1 MTEKKKTSVSTAAT
15 RPAARK
21 KGVTRKTDTSL
32 GWVEREYPQV
42 EPWRVL
48 AVAWLQGETRG
59 VEKRLTAL
67 VAFFERYLVKQ
78 GLPLDPAVFGAHHRP
93 A

>member
-32 GWVEREYPQV
+32 GWVAREYPQLEDRLLALRMV
-42 EPWRVL
+42 E
-48 AVAWLQGETRG
+48 AVQS
-59 VEKRLTAL
+59 
-67 VAFFERYLVKQ
+67 AFEGRE
-78 GLPLDPAVFGAHHRP
+78 PAPIIG
-93 A
+93 